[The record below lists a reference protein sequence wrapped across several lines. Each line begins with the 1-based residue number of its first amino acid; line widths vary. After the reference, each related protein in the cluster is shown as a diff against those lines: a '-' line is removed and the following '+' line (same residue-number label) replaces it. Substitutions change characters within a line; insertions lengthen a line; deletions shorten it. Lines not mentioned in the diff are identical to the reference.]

1 MRESCVLLAPRKEIA
16 RIAEIECKKRN
27 WSCKVV
33 YCINNQVAVEFAKK
47 YKENGVR
54 VFNQPW
60 RTWQKRVREMQ
71 K

>member
-47 YKENGVR
+47 YKEKAGKDESSPAFSISSR
-54 VFNQPW
+54 IL
-60 RTWQKRVREMQ
+60 
-71 K
+71 